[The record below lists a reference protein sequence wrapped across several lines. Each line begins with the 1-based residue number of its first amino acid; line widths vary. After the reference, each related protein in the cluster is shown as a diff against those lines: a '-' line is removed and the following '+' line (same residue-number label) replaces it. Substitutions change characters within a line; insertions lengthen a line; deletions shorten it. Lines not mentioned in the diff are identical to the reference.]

1 MAERF
6 HRNAWDS
13 LKTQRTM
20 SMTIDAWDQ
29 LGQLADDSAISRSE
43 VLEVMIR
50 AGYKECFDAQ
60 TVKKELLNGGAK
72 VVGICN

>member
-1 MAERF
+1 
-6 HRNAWDS
+6 
-13 LKTQRTM
+13 
-20 SMTIDAWDQ
+20 MTIDAWDQ

-60 TVKKELLNGGAK
+60 TVKKELLNGGTK